1 MPERKV
7 LLWLLFLSFV
17 PLQMKAQ
24 AFTGGLLGGLSV
36 NQIDG
41 DEYAGY
47 DKAGIIF
54 GGWVRTNTTGLFQVQ
69 GEIRYF
75 GKGVFGGWVRTN
87 TTGPF
92 QVQGE
97 IRYFGKGAGNRAN
110 PDQPDRYYR
119 VRLRYIEVPVLLR
132 YTVSSHIPLGLGLS
146 AGYLAE
152 AKEDLTG
159 DGYIDPV
166 RKFRRLELAGQATA
180 GYDFSSHITGE
191 IRFSYSL
198 IPVRDHPGGQT
209 FLGNLGQYN
218 NNLSF
223 CILYMLGGR
232 R

>member
-75 GKGVFGGWVRTN
+75 GKG
-87 TTGPF
+87 
-92 QVQGE
+92 
-97 IRYFGKGAGNRAN
+97 AGNRAN

-119 VRLRYIEVPVLLR
+119 VRLRYIEVPVILR
-132 YTVSSHIPLGLGLS
+132 YTVSSRIPLGLGLS

>member
-17 PLQMKAQ
+17 PLQLKAQ

-41 DEYAGY
+41 DEYEGY
-47 DKAGIIF
+47 DKAGI
-54 GGWVRTNTTGLFQVQ
+54 
-69 GEIRYF
+69 
-75 GKGVFGGWVRTN
+75 VFGGWVRTN

-119 VRLRYIEVPVLLR
+119 VRLRYVEVPVLLR
-132 YTVSSHIPLGLGLS
+132 YTVSSRIPLGLGLS

-166 RKFRRLELAGQATA
+166 RKFRRLEVAGQATA
-180 GYDFSSHITGE
+180 GYDFSCHITGE

>member
-47 DKAGIIF
+47 DKAGI
-54 GGWVRTNTTGLFQVQ
+54 
-69 GEIRYF
+69 
-75 GKGVFGGWVRTN
+75 VFGGWVRTN

-132 YTVSSHIPLGLGLS
+132 YTVSSRIPLGLGLS

>member
-47 DKAGIIF
+47 DKAGI
-54 GGWVRTNTTGLFQVQ
+54 
-69 GEIRYF
+69 
-75 GKGVFGGWVRTN
+75 VFGGWVRTN

-119 VRLRYIEVPVLLR
+119 VRLRYIEVPVILR
-132 YTVSSHIPLGLGLS
+132 YTVSSRIPLGLGLS

>member
-1 MPERKV
+1 MSERKILIC
-7 LLWLLFLSFV
+7 LLVFLFIQV
-17 PLQMKAQ
+17 KINAQ

-47 DKAGIIF
+47 DKAGF
-54 GGWVRTNTTGLFQVQ
+54 
-69 GEIRYF
+69 
-75 GKGVFGGWVRTN
+75 VFGGWVRTN
-87 TTGPF
+87 ATGPF
-92 QVQGE
+92 QVQAE
-97 IRYFGKGAGNRAN
+97 IRYFGKGAGNRTN

-119 VRLRYIEVPVLLR
+119 VRLRYVEVPVTIR
-132 YTVSSHIPLGLGLS
+132 YTISSRIPLGLGLS

-166 RKFRRLELAGQATA
+166 REFRKFELAGQVSA
-180 GYDFSSHITGE
+180 GYNFSSHITGE

-198 IPVRDHPGGQT
+198 LPVRDHPGGQT

-223 CILYMLGGR
+223 CILYSLGGR
-232 R
+232 RR

>member
-47 DKAGIIF
+47 DKAGIVF
-54 GGWVRTNTTGLFQVQ
+54 GGWVRTNTTGL
-69 GEIRYF
+69 
-75 GKGVFGGWVRTN
+75 
-87 TTGPF
+87 F

-132 YTVSSHIPLGLGLS
+132 YTVSSRIPLGLGLS

>member
-75 GKGVFGGWVRTN
+75 GKG
-87 TTGPF
+87 
-92 QVQGE
+92 
-97 IRYFGKGAGNRAN
+97 AGNRAN

-132 YTVSSHIPLGLGLS
+132 YTVSSRIPLGLGLS

>member
-1 MPERKV
+1 MFERKV

-24 AFTGGLLGGLSV
+24 AFTGGMLGGLSV

-47 DKAGIIF
+47 DKAGI
-54 GGWVRTNTTGLFQVQ
+54 
-69 GEIRYF
+69 
-75 GKGVFGGWVRTN
+75 VFGGWVRTN

-97 IRYFGKGAGNRAN
+97 IRYFGKGAANRAN

-119 VRLRYIEVPVLLR
+119 VRLRYVEVPVLLR
-132 YTVSSHIPLGLGLS
+132 YTISSHIPLGLGLS

>member
-47 DKAGIIF
+47 DKAGIIL
-54 GGWVRTNTTGLFQVQ
+54 GGWVRTNTTGL
-69 GEIRYF
+69 
-75 GKGVFGGWVRTN
+75 
-87 TTGPF
+87 F

-119 VRLRYIEVPVLLR
+119 VRLRYIEVPVILR
-132 YTVSSHIPLGLGLS
+132 YTVSSRIPLGLGLS

>member
-47 DKAGIIF
+47 DKAGIIL
-54 GGWVRTNTTGLFQVQ
+54 GGWVRTNTTGL
-69 GEIRYF
+69 
-75 GKGVFGGWVRTN
+75 
-87 TTGPF
+87 F

-132 YTVSSHIPLGLGLS
+132 YTVSSRIPLGLGLS

>member
-1 MPERKV
+1 MSERKV
-7 LLWLLFLSFV
+7 LLWLLFFSLIPHQV
-17 PLQMKAQ
+17 NAQ
-24 AFTGGLLGGLSV
+24 AFKGGLLGGLSV

-47 DKAGIIF
+47 DKAG
-54 GGWVRTNTTGLFQVQ
+54 T
-69 GEIRYF
+69 
-75 GKGVFGGWVRTN
+75 VFGGWVRTN
-87 TTGPF
+87 AKGPF

-110 PDQPDRYYR
+110 PDQPDKYYR
-119 VRLRYIEVPVLLR
+119 VRLRYVEVPVTLR
-132 YTVSSHIPLGLGLS
+132 YTISSHILLGLGLS
-146 AGYLAE
+146 TGYLAE

-166 RKFRRLELAGQATA
+166 RKFRKLELAGQASA
-180 GYDFSSHITGE
+180 GYNFSSHITGE

-223 CILYMLGGR
+223 CIFYMLGGR

>member
-17 PLQMKAQ
+17 PLQIKAQ

-47 DKAGIIF
+47 DKAGI
-54 GGWVRTNTTGLFQVQ
+54 
-69 GEIRYF
+69 
-75 GKGVFGGWVRTN
+75 VFGGWVRTN

-119 VRLRYIEVPVLLR
+119 VRLRYVEVPVLLR
-132 YTVSSHIPLGLGLS
+132 YTVSSRIPLGLGLS

>member
-47 DKAGIIF
+47 DKAGIVF
-54 GGWVRTNTTGLFQVQ
+54 GGWVRTNTTGL
-69 GEIRYF
+69 
-75 GKGVFGGWVRTN
+75 
-87 TTGPF
+87 F

-119 VRLRYIEVPVLLR
+119 VRLRYIEVPVILR
-132 YTVSSHIPLGLGLS
+132 YTVSSRIPLGLGLS

>member
-54 GGWVRTNTTGLFQVQ
+54 GGWVRTNTTG
-69 GEIRYF
+69 
-75 GKGVFGGWVRTN
+75 
-87 TTGPF
+87 PF

-119 VRLRYIEVPVLLR
+119 VRLRYIEVPVILR
-132 YTVSSHIPLGLGLS
+132 YTVSSRIPLGLGLS

>member
-17 PLQMKAQ
+17 PFQMKAQ

-47 DKAGIIF
+47 DKAGI
-54 GGWVRTNTTGLFQVQ
+54 
-69 GEIRYF
+69 
-75 GKGVFGGWVRTN
+75 VFGGWVRTN

-132 YTVSSHIPLGLGLS
+132 YTVSSRIPLGLGLS